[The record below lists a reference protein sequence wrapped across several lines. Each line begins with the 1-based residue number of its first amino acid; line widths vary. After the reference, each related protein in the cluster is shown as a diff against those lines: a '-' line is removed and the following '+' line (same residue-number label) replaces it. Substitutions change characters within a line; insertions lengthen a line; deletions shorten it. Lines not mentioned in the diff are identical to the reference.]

1 LADGGRGRFRGR
13 EKGGTFENAQRFED
27 YPVQETELAIDEVGG
42 CAVACPAGYV
52 YAVETLV
59 EEGAEL
65 GQFRE
70 NDGLG

>member
-1 LADGGRGRFRGR
+1 
-13 EKGGTFENAQRFED
+13 
-27 YPVQETELAIDEVGG
+27 VQETELAIDEVGG

>member
-1 LADGGRGRFRGR
+1 
-13 EKGGTFENAQRFED
+13 
-27 YPVQETELAIDEVGG
+27 LAIDEVGG

-52 YAVETLV
+52 DAVKALV